1 MRAVNSPT
9 DGRSPGILRYVL
21 VVACASTAYIGAFT
35 AGALAAPELSG
46 ERATSGLPNAIG
58 IASTALAASVLSVV
72 MARRG
77 RRFGLL
83 TGFGI
88 GVLGGLL
95 ALVSV
100 LAGSLLLLLVASVAL
115 GTSNAAI
122 QLTRYA
128 ASDTVSTER
137 RAAVIGTVVWG
148 STVGAVLGPNLLG
161 PAAGIAGAFGRDRLE
176 GAFVLTL
183 VGMGLALLVALGL
196 PRGRPAPQHDPDA
209 PPALG
214 RRALLAQPRVR
225 AALIGMV
232 SSQVVMVLL
241 MTMTPLHVQ
250 EGGHGIGTVGFVI
263 SAHTLGMFGLSP
275 VSSRLVTRFGPIPI
289 IVAGFG
295 VLAVAGI
302 VSALAP
308 HDAVPVLAAGLFL
321 LGWGWSLGFIAGS
334 SLLAAGTSTVERISL
349 QGMTDGIVWTAAA
362 LASLS
367 AGALLDVV
375 GYSTLGFIAAAIL
388 AAPLVAIFIWRPR
401 SAIGTA

>member
-1 MRAVNSPT
+1 MRAVNSVT
-9 DGRSPGILRYVL
+9 GVRGPGLLRYVL
-21 VVACASTAYIGAFT
+21 IVACASTAYIGAFT

-46 ERATSGLPNAIG
+46 ERATSGLPNSIG
-58 IASTALAASVLSVV
+58 IASTALAASVLSMV

-83 TGFGI
+83 AGFGI

-100 LAGSLLLLLVASVAL
+100 LAGSLLLLLMASVAL

-128 ASDTVSTER
+128 ASDTVSAER

-183 VGMGLALLVALGL
+183 LGMALAALVALGL
-196 PRGRPAPQHDPDA
+196 PRTRPAAHGDTA
-209 PPALG
+209 ASALS

-232 SSQVVMVLL
+232 ASQVVMVLL

-275 VSSRLVTRFGPIPI
+275 LSSRLVTRFGPIPV
-289 IVAGFG
+289 IVGGFG
-295 VLAVAGI
+295 VLALAGV

-308 HDAVPVLAAGLFL
+308 HDAVPMLAIGLFL
-321 LGWGWSLGFIAGS
+321 LGWGWSLSFIAGS
-334 SLLAAGTSTVERISL
+334 SMLAAGASSAERITL
-349 QGMTDGIVWTAAA
+349 QGATDGIVWTAAA

-375 GYSTLGFIAAAIL
+375 GYSTLGFIAAALL
-388 AAPLVAIFIWRPR
+388 AAPLVAILVWRPR
-401 SAIGTA
+401 AAVAEPA

>member
-1 MRAVNSPT
+1 MRAVNPPT
-9 DGRSPGILRYVL
+9 AERGPGLLRYVL

-35 AGALAAPELSG
+35 AGALAAPELTG

-77 RRFGLL
+77 RRFGLV
-83 TGFGI
+83 TGFGV

-128 ASDTVSTER
+128 ASDTVSAER

-161 PAAGIAGAFGRDRLE
+161 PAASIAGAFGRDRLE

-183 VGMGLALLVALGL
+183 VGMALALLVALGL
-196 PRGRPAPQHDPDA
+196 PRGRPPTDDDA
-209 PPALG
+209 AAPALG
-214 RRALLAQPRVR
+214 RRALLSQARVR

-232 SSQVVMVLL
+232 ASQVVMVLL

-250 EGGHGIGTVGFVI
+250 EGGHGIGTVGLVI

-275 VSSRLVTRFGPIPI
+275 LSSRLVTRFGPIPV
-289 IVAGFG
+289 IVGGFG
-295 VLAVAGI
+295 VLALAGV

-308 HDAVPVLAAGLFL
+308 DDAVPILAAGLFL
-321 LGWGWSLGFIAGS
+321 LGFGWSLSFIAGS
-334 SLLAAGTSTVERISL
+334 SLLAAGASSAERITL
-349 QGMTDGIVWTAAA
+349 QGTTDGIIWTAAA

-375 GYSTLGFIAAAIL
+375 GYSTLGFIAAALL
-388 AAPLVAIFIWRPR
+388 AAPLVAIILLRPR
-401 SAIGTA
+401 AAMGEPA